1 MKDISF
7 FDEHG
12 LAVIPL
18 QPKSKKQP
26 LLADRTDTLKIM
38 NYYKPEFYEER
49 QWK

>member
-18 QPKSKKQP
+18 QPKSKKTAIVGWTSQCTDDNE
-26 LLADRTDTLKIM
+26 LL
-38 NYYKPEFYEER
+38 
-49 QWK
+49 